1 MWKTFGQDHLI
12 NKLEASFNA
21 QRLPHALLL
30 TGPVH
35 VGKMS
40 LALDIAQLMICQ
52 EPDSGPCNTCY
63 ACKRIISGH
72 HTDVQII
79 SREANNTSNALKKEI
94 GIQQIR
100 EVQKYAYLG
109 PFEANRRTIIID
121 SAEFLSEEAANS
133 LLKLLEEPPPGI
145 LLVLLCSWE
154 NGLLPTLKSRCQ
166 RLKLKQVGRQHIIEK
181 LLERGAD
188 VDHANLLSR
197 LAHGCPGWA
206 LNTLEDPSL
215 LDQRKAHLYQFN
227 KVIDANL
234 VEQFDYASTL
244 SSLFFRDKDT
254 VVEILNMWL
263 SCWRDILL
271 IIYNT
276 DDFVDN
282 VDILDQL
289 NTLGRRYDNI
299 QIISAIHSIY
309 DTLAALE
316 YNANPRLALEVMM
329 ANMPRNT
336 SGHE

>member
-12 NKLEASFNA
+12 SKLEASFNA

-40 LALDIAQLMICQ
+40 LALDISKLTICQ
-52 EPDSGPCNTCY
+52 KPKSAPCNTCH
-63 ACKRIISGH
+63 ACTRIISGR
-72 HTDVQII
+72 HTDVHIV
-79 SREANNTSNALKKEI
+79 SREDNNTSTSLKKEI

-100 EVQKYAYLG
+100 EVQKYASLG
-109 PFEANRRTIIID
+109 PYEANRRTIIID
-121 SAEFLSEEAANS
+121 GAEFLSEEAANS

-166 RLKLKQVGRQHIIEK
+166 RLELKQVGRQRIIEE
-181 LLERGAD
+181 LLEHGAD
-188 VDHANLLSR
+188 LDHANLLSR

-215 LDQRKAHLYQFN
+215 LDQRKAYLYQFD
-227 KVIDANL
+227 KVLGSNL
-234 VEQFDYASTL
+234 VERFDYASTL
-244 SSLFFRDKDT
+244 SSMFFRDKDT
-254 VVEILNMWL
+254 VVEILNLWL

-271 IIYNT
+271 IISDA

-282 VDILDQL
+282 IDILDQL
-289 NTLGRRYDNI
+289 NTLGCRYDKT
-299 QIISAIHSIY
+299 QVISSIHSVY
-309 DTLAALE
+309 DTLVALE
-316 YNANPRLALEVMM
+316 DNANPRLALEVMM
-329 ANMPRNT
+329 ANMPRNI